1 MTEASSGSGRIMFVT
16 EEDMAGSLVNTT
28 TTATTATTMAVNIT
42 TSEAPY
48 NGEESEN
55 RLEGVVSFSFSNLT
69 NLTSEIMSNVTSQL
83 TIRDQEDAQEVKIF
97 QILYLIILQI

>member
-16 EEDMAGSLVNTT
+16 EEDRQAGSLVNTT
-28 TTATTATTMAVNIT
+28 TTTATTTMTVNIT
-42 TSEAPY
+42 TTEAPY

-55 RLEGVVSFSFSNLT
+55 RLEGVDNFSFSNLT
-69 NLTSEIMSNVTSQL
+69 NMTSEIMSNVTSQL

-97 QILYLIILQI
+97 QILYLE